1 MNGGWGTKHSH
12 SASGLSHRSFPVG
25 NSDHHHL
32 LSVVKPRI
40 AQVGARKQLS
50 HGSWWPWM
58 WPQLIWSWRNAGWD
72 AVRRCHE
79 ATSHLPSYLPWKAA
93 MNGSHDP
100 PGSDGAQGLPLHSCH
115 SLQNTV
121 LHSCSLH
128 LAPQHP
134 GSPQFPLQSSIH
146 FCVSVI
152 VFLVHETRLM
162 GSWHRWHTSFQCL
175 W

>member
-72 AVRRCHE
+72 AVRRSHE
-79 ATSHLPSYLPWKAA
+79 AASHLPSYLPWKAA

-100 PGSDGAQGLPLHSCH
+100 PGSDGARGLPLHSCH

-134 GSPQFPLQSSIH
+134 GSPQFALQSSSH